1 VKDRQTWRASS
12 GHFSEQPIASGRLNS
27 VSFPAIVHSSK
38 GIGHQAPTR
47 VMGEAASNYV
57 GNFRK
62 FVSPPNVNSRSDP
75 LNLLTLLYYGK
86 IHMYLTLLKAF
97 TSKTINSLFSSQHS
111 YLSRVPKTF
120 DLHVACMTTIS
131 EAPSA
136 LVLLFIE
143 SGLHIGYNTKLNYA
157 SLHSIFTVLHPN
169 AFTKLKTPLLHQV
182 LPQRPRYSKRNLATT
197 DRPGRDN
204 PTAFCNHNE
213 DE

>member
-1 VKDRQTWRASS
+1 VKDRQTLRASS

-111 YLSRVPKTF
+111 YFSRVPKTF
-120 DLHVACMTTIS
+120 DCPPMHLHVMAGLTRCLHDNNLRSTERT
-131 EAPSA
+131 SA
-136 LVLLFIE
+136 FVHRIRITHRIQYE
-143 SGLHIGYNTKLNYA
+143 TKL
-157 SLHSIFTVLHPN
+157 
-169 AFTKLKTPLLHQV
+169 
-182 LPQRPRYSKRNLATT
+182 
-197 DRPGRDN
+197 
-204 PTAFCNHNE
+204 C
-213 DE
+213 